1 MGKIIVNIERQSGK
15 KTFVPMDRT
24 VLAMYPGKRISAD
37 GNIYWETRKNRSDLN
52 KKKRL

>member
-1 MGKIIVNIERQSGK
+1 MGKMIVNIERQSGK
-15 KTFVPMDRT
+15 KPNIPADQQIM
-24 VLAMYPGKRISAD
+24 AMYPGKRISAD